1 MPNNVAKP
9 DNTVKNILIIFLLVV
24 IFLILSTLAS
34 ILIPFVLAL
43 LLAVLFQP
51 LISLLKKKGIPGWIN
66 LPAVSILSLVIL
78 FVIGFIFFNAAE
90 EIVSEQDYLVE
101 QFTGKV
107 DSVLRWA
114 GGTLGLPRRS
124 EQLIDEITKAIDT
137 KMLSDTLGGLAVGL
151 TGFMSSF
158 FMFALYYVVILAG
171 MSNYKAFL
179 LHLGG
184 KEKGHFYLYEYD
196 NIRKSVFQY
205 MWVKMLVSVL
215 TGLMTFLICWAFGI
229 KFALFWGFV
238 AFLFDFIPSIG
249 STIGSML
256 PILMSI
262 IQFDSFGLILGVAL
276 LLVAA
281 HMTMGN
287 LVEPI
292 LLGSA
297 MDINTTTIIFG
308 LVFWGYIWGAVGMI
322 LSVPLLVIIKIILQR
337 LPDFEVVSRLM
348 GYPDKQTKRAAV
360 RR

>member
-1 MPNNVAKP
+1 MPNSGSKP

-24 IFLILSTLAS
+24 IFVVLSTLAS

-43 LLAVLFQP
+43 LLAILFQP
-51 LISLLKKKGIPGWIN
+51 LISFMKKKGLPSWIN
-66 LPAVSILSLVIL
+66 IPVVSILSLVIL
-78 FVIGFIFFNAAE
+78 FVIGFVFFNA
-90 EIVSEQDYLVE
+90 SEQILSERDYLVE
-101 QFTGKV
+101 QFTSKI

-114 GGTLGLPRRS
+114 GGAMGLPRRS
-124 EQLIDEITKAIDT
+124 EQLIDEITKTIDT
-137 KMLSDTLGGLAVGL
+137 KMLSGTLGGVAIGV
-151 TGFMSSF
+151 TDFMGSF

-184 KEKGHFYLYEYD
+184 KEKGHFYLNEYE

-205 MWVKMLVSVL
+205 MWVKTLVSVL
-215 TGLMTFLICWAFGI
+215 TGLMTFIICWAFGI

-262 IQFDSFGLILGVAL
+262 IQFDSFGMILGVAL

-287 LVEPI
+287 LIEPI
-292 LLGSA
+292 MLGSA
-297 MDINTTTIIFG
+297 MEINTTTIIFG

-322 LSVPLLVIIKIILQR
+322 LSVPLLVIIRIVLQR

-348 GYPDKQTKRAAV
+348 GSPDKTPKVATLRK
-360 RR
+360 